1 MTAHEFIGTGV
12 PTSVILRH
20 VGVSKSTFYYRPK
33 EGRRG
38 RTPSAGSWHQS
49 GVFVS
54 NDTILNAIRWL
65 LNQEFVDYG
74 YVKVTR
80 WLQRLGLIINKKKVL
95 RLMRSEGLL
104 LARPKRRGS
113 GKTWVKDLVPQ
124 ADRPFRYMEVDIKY
138 VRVDGIGRQ
147 ALLLTVIDVHSRF
160 NLGHLLQYTMQKDD
174 VKELFRHIFAT
185 YDMPDGVTVRSDN
198 GSQFE
203 SEVVRSYFA
212 EQGTIHEFTKPA
224 TPEQNAHIEAYHSI
238 LQRAVCDQYLFTDL
252 DHARVTLDRF
262 RDFYNFERLH
272 SGIGYRPPSEALAAM
287 HVLIPDSTNINLT
300 PHEHIKSIILG
311 SQS

>member
-1 MTAHEFIGTGV
+1 M
-12 PTSVILRH
+12 
-20 VGVSKSTFYYRPK
+20 
-33 EGRRG
+33 
-38 RTPSAGSWHQS
+38 
-49 GVFVS
+49 
-54 NDTILNAIRWL
+54 
-65 LNQEFVDYG
+65 NQEFVDYG

-212 EQGTIHEFTKPA
+212 EQGTIHEFTKPPLPNRMLTSKRITA
-224 TPEQNAHIEAYHSI
+224 FFSVPSVISTCSQAWIMHERRSI
-238 LQRAVCDQYLFTDL
+238 DSGTSITSSDCTQASPLEL
-252 DHARVTLDRF
+252 
-262 RDFYNFERLH
+262 RLKRLPTCR
-272 SGIGYRPPSEALAAM
+272 SWF
-287 HVLIPDSTNINLT
+287 
-300 PHEHIKSIILG
+300 
-311 SQS
+311 QSL

>member
-1 MTAHEFIGTGV
+1 MPSGLAARLKDEFSILDSNGDGRI
-12 PTSVILRH
+12 TSSEMRTRLLRD
-20 VGVSKSTFYYRPK
+20 S
-33 EGRRG
+33 
-38 RTPSAGSWHQS
+38 
-49 GVFVS
+49 
-54 NDTILNAIRWL
+54 RW
-65 LNQEFVDYG
+65 
-74 YVKVTR
+74 
-80 WLQRLGLIINKKKVL
+80 
-95 RLMRSEGLL
+95 S
-104 LARPKRRGS
+104 
-113 GKTWVKDLVPQ
+113 
-124 ADRPFRYMEVDIKY
+124 
-138 VRVDGIGRQ
+138 
-147 ALLLTVIDVHSRF
+147 
-160 NLGHLLQYTMQKDD
+160 KDD

-252 DHARVTLDRF
+252 DHARDTLDRF

-287 HVLIPDSTNINLT
+287 HVHIPDSTGINLNSN
-300 PHEHIKSIILG
+300 EHIKSIILG